1 MDFPNVIITR
11 PAESSQQAWT
21 NSSHGASK
29 HLSQPIHCNRNHEA
43 LSI

>member
-11 PAESSQQAWT
+11 PAESSQQAP